1 MQVSTGKRV
10 TMQREELPVD
20 VVFVGAGPAN
30 LAAAIHL
37 ARTLKEKGRDD
48 VGLAVIE
55 KGQTVGAHIL
65 SGAIMDP
72 IGIAELF
79 PEGWR
84 EAGCPIESEVTAEEV
99 YQLKERKASKLPF
112 VPPPLKN
119 HGSYIVTLSDVV
131 TWLKEKAEELDVM
144 VFEGFPGHDFIWKGN
159 TVAGVRT
166 IDKGIGPDGEPGPS
180 FEPGADIIARCTVL
194 GEGCRGSLTKKLTDK
209 LGLEGANP
217 QIYGTGAKELW
228 QLPPGRF
235 PAGKVIHTAGWPLPD
250 AGYGGS
256 WIYGLANDRVSIG
269 FVTAL
274 DGGDPWLDPWETF
287 QRWKS
292 HPKIREILEGGEILK
307 AGAKTVPEGG
317 YWSRPKSHGDGFLI
331 VGDGGSN
338 LNISRLKGIHSAIK
352 TGILAAETLLEAF
365 EKDDFSDTTLSGYER
380 RFADSWLKKELWRV
394 RNFRQEFKAGFKKG
408 ALKAGVK
415 YMLGGIGKD
424 RIPVEADHTEM
435 RKAADANPRPAPLEY
450 DGKYLID
457 KRSQVFHAGAIHG
470 EHQPSHLKVADLDI
484 CRTTCAEEYGNPC
497 EAFCPA
503 NVYEMVDDPDGGRRL
518 QINHSN
524 CVHCK
529 TCDIL
534 DPYQVITWT
543 VPTDAGGPKYQGL

>member
-1 MQVSTGKRV
+1 
-10 TMQREELPVD
+10 MQREELPVD
-20 VVFVGAGPAN
+20 VLFVGAGPAN
-30 LAAAIHL
+30 LASAYHL
-37 ARTLKEKGRDD
+37 ARTLKVKGRDD
-48 VGLAVIE
+48 ISIAIIE
-55 KGQTVGAHIL
+55 KAQTVGAHTL

-72 IGIAELF
+72 IAINELF

-84 EAGCPIESEVTAEEV
+84 EAGCPIEAEVGKEIV
-99 YQLKERKASKLPF
+99 LQLGESKGTKLPM

-119 HGSYIVTLSDVV
+119 HGNVIVTLSEVV
-131 TWLKEKAEELDVM
+131 AWLKEKVEELEVM
-144 VFEGFPGHDFIWKGN
+144 VFEGFPGHEFIWDGD

-166 IDKGIGPDGEPGPS
+166 IDKGIGPDGQPGPA
-180 FEPGADIIARCTVL
+180 FEPGADIMARCTVL
-194 GEGCRGSLTKKLTDK
+194 GEGPRGSLTKILTDK

-217 QIYGTGAKELW
+217 QVFGTGGKEVW
-228 QLPPGRF
+228 QLPAGRF
-235 PAGKVIHTAGWPLPD
+235 PAGQVMHTAGWPLRND
-250 AGYGGS
+250 QYGGS

-274 DGGDPWLDPWETF
+274 DSGDPWLDPWEMF

-331 VGDGGSN
+331 VGDSGSN
-338 LNISRLKGIHSAIK
+338 LNISRLKGIHTAIK
-352 TGILAAETLLEAF
+352 TGMIAADTILDAI
-365 EKDDFSDTTLSGYER
+365 EKDDFTDAVLSGYEK
-380 RFADSWLKKELWRV
+380 RFDDSWLKKELWKV
-394 RNFRQEFKAGFKKG
+394 RNYRQEFKSGFKLG
-408 ALKAGVK
+408 AAKAGIK
-415 YMLGGIGKD
+415 FMLGGIGKD
-424 RIPVEADHTEM
+424 RIPLEADHTEM
-435 RKAADANPRPAPLEY
+435 VKLADAKEAPPPLEY

-457 KRSQVFHAGAIHG
+457 KRSQVYLSGAMHG
-470 EHQPSHLKVADLDI
+470 EHQPTHLHVADLDI
-484 CRTTCAEEYGNPC
+484 CRTTCATEYGNPC

-503 NVYEMVDDPDGGRRL
+503 NVYEMVDDPAGGRQL